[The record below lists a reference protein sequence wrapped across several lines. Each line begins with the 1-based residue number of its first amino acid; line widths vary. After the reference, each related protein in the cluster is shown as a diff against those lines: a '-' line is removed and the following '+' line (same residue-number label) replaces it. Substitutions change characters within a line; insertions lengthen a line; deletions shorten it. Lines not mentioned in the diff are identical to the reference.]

1 MKTISERLIQLREDN
16 NLTKIEMS
24 KKLGINKSAIT
35 RYELGEYKP
44 TLDVMIKIHDVFGIS
59 LDWLAGF
66 DVDEVR
72 KYDPIIRECI
82 DANIPVERLKK
93 AIELLKG

>member
-1 MKTISERLIQLREDN
+1 MKTINQRLIQLREDN
-16 NLTKIEMS
+16 GLTKIEMAR
-24 KKLGINKSAIT
+24 KLGINKSAIT

-44 TLDVMIKIHDVFGIS
+44 TLDVMIKIHDVFGVS

-72 KYDPIIRECI
+72 KYDPIIKECI
-82 DANIPVERLKK
+82 DANVSAERLKR
-93 AIELLKG
+93 AIDLLKG